1 MRGRVLLSYL
11 GATSSL
17 ALCSSVSAVAA
28 AQLPVFAEPSSEPAA
43 AEVEAASTPSQAP
56 VEPAAATASLA
67 APAAVGTRPVTA
79 PRPARATW
87 IVHAGPP
94 VEVPLDVT
102 GSKDDYRALL
112 GRRWYG
118 WKTLLADGISA
129 GTMLTGWLLDERD
142 ITGGQV
148 ILVGGALGYLV
159 VPGAI
164 HFAHQNSGR
173 GFVSMGI
180 RLGMPL
186 AGAILGASL
195 TSGCDQVLC
204 EEQGAT
210 IGVVSGMGAALAL
223 DATFLAYERPRG
235 RPQHEVAGASL
246 VPLVSLA
253 PERALLGIGGTL

>member
-11 GATSSL
+11 GALSAL

-43 AEVEAASTPSQAP
+43 AEVEAASTPSEAP
-56 VEPAAATASLA
+56 AEPATGAAALA
-67 APAAVGTRPVTA
+67 APAAVGTRPLTA

-87 IVHAGPP
+87 IVHPGPP
-94 VEVPLDVT
+94 VEVPLDTT
-102 GSKDDYRALL
+102 GASDDYRALL

-129 GTMLTGWLLDERD
+129 GTMLTGWLLEERD
-142 ITGGQV
+142 KTGGEL
-148 ILVGGALGYLV
+148 ILVGGALGYLF

-164 HFAHQNSGR
+164 HFSHRNAGR
-173 GFVSMGI
+173 AFVSMGI

-210 IGVVSGMGAALAL
+210 IGVISGMGAALAL

-235 RPQHEVAGASL
+235 RPQHDVAKARL
-246 VPLVSLA
+246 IPLVSLA
-253 PERALLGIGGTL
+253 PQRALLGIGGSL